1 VGGFATIALVLG
13 VVGLYGV
20 IAYSVGQRTREIGVR
35 MALGAQRSSV
45 YKLVMREAGWLT
57 AAGLTI
63 GLVCSIGASISI
75 RKLLFGVQ
83 AWDAITL
90 ACVAVAL
97 GLASVVASFLP
108 ALRAA
113 SVNPVESLRAE

>member
-1 VGGFATIALVLG
+1 
-13 VVGLYGV
+13 
-20 IAYSVGQRTREIGVR
+20 

-57 AAGLTI
+57 VAGLAI
-63 GLVCSIGASISI
+63 GLVCSVGASLFI

-90 ACVAVAL
+90 ACVAVSL
-97 GLASVVASFLP
+97 GLASVAASFLP
-108 ALRAA
+108 AHRAA
-113 SVNPVESLRAE
+113 SVNPVEALRAE

>member
-1 VGGFATIALVLG
+1 
-13 VVGLYGV
+13 
-20 IAYSVGQRTREIGVR
+20 

-45 YKLVMREAGWLT
+45 YRLVMREAGWLT
-57 AAGLTI
+57 AAGLAI
-63 GLVCSIGASISI
+63 GLVCSVGASVSI

-108 ALRAA
+108 AHRAA
-113 SVNPVESLRAE
+113 SVNPVEALRAE

>member
-1 VGGFATIALVLG
+1 
-13 VVGLYGV
+13 
-20 IAYSVGQRTREIGVR
+20 

-57 AAGLTI
+57 AAGLAI
-63 GLVCSIGASISI
+63 GMVCSIGASISI

-90 ACVAVAL
+90 ACVAVSLA
-97 GLASVVASFLP
+97 LASVVASFLP
-108 ALRAA
+108 AHRAA
-113 SVNPVESLRAE
+113 SVNPVEALRAE